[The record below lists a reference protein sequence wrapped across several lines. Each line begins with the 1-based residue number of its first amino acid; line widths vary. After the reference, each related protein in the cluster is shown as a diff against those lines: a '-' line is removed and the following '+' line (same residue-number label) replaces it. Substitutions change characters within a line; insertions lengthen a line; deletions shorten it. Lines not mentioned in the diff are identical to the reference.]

1 MIFMVQSTY
10 KGKTVIIGDSAVGKT
25 SLISCFVE
33 QKFPNDYLPTIGTNL
48 YVKEIIISNRVHFQM
63 TCWDIAGEK
72 KWTVMRK
79 LYYKG
84 ATGVFMV
91 ADLSRKETFESLKNY
106 WLEDMKQHCDN
117 VPVILLANKDDLPSS
132 IDEAYLQE
140 TAKALNAIAVYRTS
154 AKAEKNVNDAFIA
167 IVKAMLSR

>member
-1 MIFMVQSTY
+1 
-10 KGKTVIIGDSAVGKT
+10 
-25 SLISCFVE
+25 
-33 QKFPNDYLPTIGTNL
+33 
-48 YVKEIIISNRVHFQM
+48 M

-91 ADLSRKETFESLKNY
+91 ADLSRKETFENLKNY
-106 WLEDMKQHCDN
+106 WLQDIRQNCDN
-117 VPVILLANKDDLPSS
+117 VPVILLANKDDLESVV
-132 IDEAYLQE
+132 DDAYIQE
-140 TAKALNAIAVYRTS
+140 TAKALHAIAVYRTS
-154 AKAEKNVNDAFIA
+154 AKAEKNVNDAFMA

>member
-1 MIFMVQSTY
+1 MVQSTY
-10 KGKTVIIGDSAVGKT
+10 KRKTVIIGDSAVGKT

-33 QKFPNDYLPTIGTNL
+33 HKFPNDYLPTIGTNL
-48 YVKEIIISNRVHFQM
+48 YVKEITVSPKVQFQM

-72 KWTVMRK
+72 KWTTMRK

-91 ADLSRKETFESLKNY
+91 GDLTRKETFESLKKY
-106 WLEDMKQHCDN
+106 WLVDMRQHCDN
-117 VPVILLANKDDLPSS
+117 VPIILLANKDDLPSS
-132 IDEAYLQE
+132 IDDAYLHE
-140 TAKALNAIAVYRTS
+140 TAQALNAVATFRTS
-154 AKAEKNVNDAFIA
+154 AKAEKNVNDAFME

>member
-1 MIFMVQSTY
+1 MVQSTY

-33 QKFPNDYLPTIGTNL
+33 HKFPNDYLPTIGTNL
-48 YVKEIIISNRVHFQM
+48 YVKEIVVSNKIHFQM

-91 ADLSRKETFESLKNY
+91 ADLSRKETFENLKTY

-117 VPVILLANKDDLPSS
+117 VPVILLANKDDLPSVVDDTYIQS
-132 IDEAYLQE
+132 IADELH
-140 TAKALNAIAVYRTS
+140 AIAVYRTS
-154 AKAEKNVNDAFIA
+154 AKAEKNVNDAFLA
-167 IVKAMLSR
+167 LVKAMLSR

>member
-1 MIFMVQSTY
+1 MVQSTY

-48 YVKEIIISNRVHFQM
+48 YVKEVIVSNRVHFQM

-91 ADLSRKETFESLKNY
+91 ADLTRKETFENLKSY
-106 WLEDMKQHCDN
+106 WLEDMRQNCDN
-117 VPVILLANKDDLPSS
+117 VPVILLANKDDLAN
-132 IDEAYLQE
+132 DVDDAYLQE
-140 TAKALNAIAVYRTS
+140 IAKDINAIAVYRTS
-154 AKAEKNVNDAFIA
+154 ARAEKNVNDAFISL
-167 IVKAMLSR
+167 VKTMLSR